1 MAEQFGLVI
10 HTFDNN
16 TAEVVTDRRNAC
28 GGCEHSKGCRS
39 CLTSAKMVSTVQNT
53 VEARVGDVVVIHL
66 TEAALWTGALL
77 LYIIPILWLITGAF
91 LGASFGKTWFL
102 GESGA
107 ALIFGLL
114 GLAFGFLMAFYI
126 SKSSGVRLKLIPQ
139 IVRIV

>member
-1 MAEQFGLVI
+1 MAERIGLVI

-39 CLTSAKMVSTVQNT
+39 CLTSAKMLSTVQNE
-53 VEARVGDVVVIHL
+53 VGARPGDVVVIHL
-66 TEAALWTGALL
+66 TEAALWTGAFL

-91 LGASFGKTWFL
+91 FGASFGKTWF
-102 GESGA
+102 GDESAA

-114 GLAFGFLMAFYI
+114 GLALGFLI
-126 SKSSGVRLKLIPQ
+126 LHPPC
-139 IVRIV
+139 